1 MEIHKLSFIDYAWR
15 MIIYNDC
22 WKVSSNFIFE
32 IGGDFLLILK
42 NFIIIIV
49 FIAGE
54 FVDICNLLCNLVYLE
69 VIL

>member
-32 IGGDFLLILK
+32 IRALRIKLIADKLL
-42 NFIIIIV
+42 
-49 FIAGE
+49 
-54 FVDICNLLCNLVYLE
+54 
-69 VIL
+69 